1 VILKKENTTICLGLN
16 KDNNKTSILK
26 ISILM
31 NFLERCFKDKELMN
45 YLDKHLGLKEDKE
58 MGEGEM

>member
-1 VILKKENTTICLGLN
+1 MILKKENTTICLGLN
-16 KDNNKTSILK
+16 KDNNKTFNLK

-31 NFLERCFKDKELMN
+31 NFLEQCFKDKELMN
-45 YLDKHLGLKEDKE
+45 YLDKHLALKEDKE